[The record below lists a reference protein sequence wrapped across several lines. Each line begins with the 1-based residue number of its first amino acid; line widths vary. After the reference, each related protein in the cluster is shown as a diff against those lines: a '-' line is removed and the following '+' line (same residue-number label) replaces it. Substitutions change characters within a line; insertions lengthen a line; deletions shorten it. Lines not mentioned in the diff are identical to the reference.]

1 MKIERKRD
9 WLNVIRRLEKEA
21 TEWVGRGGRWA
32 MGGVYSRSERPRPP
46 LRTTTP
52 AAAAA
57 NTDPLSASAAAAE
70 EEEAKP
76 KAVQTLV
83 R

>member
-1 MKIERKRD
+1 MGGE
-9 WLNVIRRLEKEA
+9 
-21 TEWVGRGGRWA
+21 GRP

-57 NTDPLSASAAAAE
+57 NTDHPLASAAAAE

-83 R
+83 RQSEASYQAA

>member
-1 MKIERKRD
+1 MKIERKSD

-21 TEWVGRGGRWA
+21 TEWVGRP

-52 AAAAA
+52 AALAAA
-57 NTDPLSASAAAAE
+57 NTDHPSASAAAAE